1 MTGPLRR
8 EVHAGPSALQQGLSA
23 RPKGQIY
30 LRVAAATSPS
40 HGLCRPPLS
49 GSSRLRRRGLQSAA
63 GARPRGARTHPLT
76 PRGPAPLRLSVARGG
91 TPGAVSAGRAHG
103 APRWRPSAFLASRSR
118 ESRKVCALRHAPLV
132 SLLAG
137 VALPRSEEA
146 TPLSGLGRAPAAE
159 GAQGPRPRG
168 WSAAAAP
175 GVVGDAR
182 AQRGRPSPCQPTELR
197 AGVRGSLG

>member
-1 MTGPLRR
+1 MTGPLRK
-8 EVHAGPSALQQGLSA
+8 EVHARPSALQQGLSA

-30 LRVAAATSPS
+30 LRVAAATSS

-49 GSSRLRRRGLQSAA
+49 GSSRLRRCGLQSEA

-76 PRGPAPLRLSVARGG
+76 PRGPAPLRLSVARAG
-91 TPGAVSAGRAHG
+91 TPSSVPVGCAHG
-103 APRWRPSAFLASRSR
+103 TPRWPPSRSLGFQ
-118 ESRKVCALRHAPLV
+118 EP
-132 SLLAG
+132 G
-137 VALPRSEEA
+137 VAEGVRALARTTRVPPRRGGPAGSKGA
-146 TPLSGLGRAPAAE
+146 TPLSRLGRAPAAE

-168 WSAAAAP
+168 WYAAAAL
-175 GVVGDAR
+175 GAVRGAR